1 MFARKISCKLVRKTW
16 LTPTVLE
23 VALEP
28 SSHVN
33 FRGGQFVAVEVPS
46 QKRSQKSEKRV
57 FSFARGPVHSR
68 QEGIVLCIRYQPGGV
83 ASEHFKNLEIGAKA
97 ILYGPFGDFVVDT
110 RHLHPENESRAL
122 CLISTGTGIA
132 PLLSI
137 AQELAEVRKLPPQVL
152 NLFGCQNRKE
162 LLYVDRFRAMGITSI
177 FALTRE
183 SDLEGISLGNDQV
196 FEGRVTDFMKALPY
210 EWPWHATDYY
220 ICGNP
225 DMVNSARL
233 HLIGRGVKPSA
244 IQTEVFLPP
253 SKKIF
258 DEITAS
264 ALTPVRTQRKLKKVA

>member
-1 MFARKISCKLVRKTW
+1 MFARKITCKLVRRTW

-28 SSHVN
+28 THAVD
-33 FRGGQFVAVEVPS
+33 FQGGQFVAVELPS
-46 QKRSQKSEKRV
+46 GAKRV

-83 ASEHFKNLEIGAKA
+83 ASEYFKHLAVGARA
-97 ILYGPFGDFVVDT
+97 VLHGPFGDFVMNSD
-110 RHLHPENESRAL
+110 RIHRENESRAL

-132 PLLSI
+132 PLLSMV
-137 AQELAEVRKLPPQVL
+137 QELSEDRRLPSQVL
-152 NLFGCQNRKE
+152 NLFGCQNRNE
-162 LLYVDRFRAMGITSI
+162 LLYVDLFRSMGITSI
-177 FALTRE
+177 YALTRE
-183 SDLEGISLGNDQV
+183 SDLTGITQGSDQV

-210 EWPWHATDYY
+210 EWPWHTTDYY

-225 DMVNSARL
+225 DMVNSARQ

-258 DEITAS
+258 EETTLS
-264 ALTPVRTQRKLKKVA
+264 ALIPDRHGKTQRKLKKVA